1 MWDLPEPFTIE
12 LTVEDDDIDDYGH
25 TNNAVYLKWLDR
37 VAWAHAD
44 AVGTGPDVHQEM
56 RRGMAMQRTELQY
69 IAPAFGGDR
78 LLIGDWI
85 VFSSGRVR
93 AQRRFKIVRPAD
105 GATLLRALGMYVCID
120 LDSGKPARMPT
131 SYRER
136 YVVLPA
142 VENALARET
151 WPFSISP
158 SPQPAAGERPRR
170 T

>member
-1 MWDLPEPFTIE
+1 MWDLPEPFIIE
-12 LTVEDDDIDDYGH
+12 LTVEDDDIDEYGH
-25 TNNAVYLKWLDR
+25 TNNAVYLRWLDH
-37 VAWAHAD
+37 VARAHAD
-44 AVGTGPDVHQEM
+44 AVGAGPDVHRKM
-56 RRGMAMQRTELQY
+56 HRGMAMHRTELQY
-69 IAPAFGGDR
+69 VAPALAGDR

-93 AQRRFKIVRPAD
+93 AQRRFQIVRPQD

-131 SYRER
+131 SYAER

-142 VENALARET
+142 VENALASET

-158 SPQPAAGERPRR
+158 SPLSSGR
-170 T
+170 